1 MPDRKASH
9 PQAMAP
15 RVPGRTRTAPPMQPA
30 SWRTSTRMKQYSRF
44 GMTGWI
50 YLLASL
56 SAIEMVYA
64 LGSGPEA
71 YEQMQRVFAHPLA
84 VLFHAICLFSVGYVL
99 VRFFGLFP
107 KAQPAR
113 IGPLKPP
120 PQPVV
125 AAMLYG
131 AWIGIT
137 VVLGAILAGGVF

>member
-1 MPDRKASH
+1 MPARKASH

-15 RVPGRTRTAPPMQPA
+15 SAPGSTRTAPPVQPG
-30 SWRTSTRMKQYSRF
+30 SWQTSRRMKQYSRF
-44 GMTGWI
+44 GMTGWV
-50 YLLASL
+50 YLLASI

-71 YEQMQRVFAHPLA
+71 YERMQGVFGHPLM
-84 VLFHAICLFSVGYVL
+84 VLFHAICLFSVGYVV

-120 PQPVV
+120 PGPVI
-125 AAMLYG
+125 AATLYG
-131 AWIGIT
+131 AWVGIT
-137 VVLGAILAGGVF
+137 LVLSAILAGGIF